1 MKRLSFL
8 LTLCCFFNLAQ
19 AEVSEY
25 IFDFDETSVN
35 KRWSDVSKNP
45 EVSMRF
51 LIEVLKKSTT
61 GKALLKEAQM
71 KAADS
76 GETLFDILKSGEG
89 SLTDTTLIRKFN
101 QNTPE
106 QIVYE
111 TKSKVF
117 INRDLNVMDAVL
129 DMAHELTH
137 FTFRHPFNPY
147 TDQFSVDEF
156 IVSTIEG
163 VGGEVDAFLM
173 ECKVLSEL
181 FPSKMGIRNNC
192 HRVRDQSGYFSKAHG
207 IKEFYK
213 LGSYYA
219 EFIQQIKKFNLT
231 ETKHASEESAS
242 FISSA
247 YGVPY
252 PLAAVREFRSV
263 MGRVCENDK
272 KRIAYMQAG
281 ISRGP
286 ASVNNYESVIK
297 SHEAR
302 CSSIK

>member
-1 MKRLSFL
+1 MKKLCLFIFL
-8 LTLCCFFNLAQ
+8 LLLS
-19 AEVSEY
+19 VSTFADDY
-25 IFDFDETSVN
+25 FFDFDETSVN
-35 KRWSDVSKNP
+35 KNWTQISKTP

-61 GKALLKEAQM
+61 GKQLLKEAQI

-76 GETLFDILKSGEG
+76 GETLFDILKAGEG
-89 SLTDTTLIRKFN
+89 SITDTTLIRKFN
-101 QNTPE
+101 QNTPD
-106 QIVYE
+106 QIFYE
-111 TKSKVF
+111 SKSKVF

-137 FTFRHPFNPY
+137 YTFRHPFNPY
-147 TDQFSVDEF
+147 TDDFSVEQF
-156 IVSTIEG
+156 IASTIEG
-163 VGGEVDAFLM
+163 TGGEVDAFLM

-192 HRVRDQSGYFSKAHG
+192 HRVRDDKTGYFSKTHG

-213 LGSYYA
+213 LGSYYS
-219 EFIQQIKKFNLT
+219 EFNDQIKKFNLSEDKNAT
-231 ETKHASEESAS
+231 PHAAS

-252 PLAAVREFRSV
+252 PLAAVREFKSV

-272 KRIAYMQAG
+272 KRLAYMQAG

-286 ASVNNYESVIK
+286 ASEKNYESIIK
-297 SHEAR
+297 SHETR